1 MILKGV
7 DMNSQHDFARQQ
19 SGMIL
24 IEALLAILIFS
35 LGILALVGLQAT
47 AVKQSADAKYRTE
60 AALLANEIIGQM
72 WVSDRTTA
80 ALQANFNSPGGADYN
95 NWLARVGGVLPG
107 VAANSPTAPTIAIDG
122 TGYRNRNGPLECPQR
137 ACRRPD
143 PSVCCH
149 RPDQVEEIDVKTRLC
164 DQRSGQSGFS
174 LIEIMVGMVI
184 GLLAIIVMMQVFAVS
199 EERKRTANAGSDAQN
214 SAVIALDGIQRDI
227 GQSGYG
233 FALTRLLGCN
243 LQLPFGAPVPMAPVI
258 INPPVAVI
266 PAGDAN
272 TDTLL
277 ISYGLGN
284 DQPEGYNVLS
294 QSGTTYTIVGTSMLR
309 GRATRRSGSPRRP
322 PAARQRWCSAPSG
335 GECLGRFNCRLPRP
349 ARALFNLGA
358 TPRFLAY
365 AVRNGNLVV
374 CDYMAADCGDA
385 TAASLANPAIWR
397 LVAENIASLRA
408 QYGRDTSG
416 HDGWHGGHLRPDD
429 TDDGLSVGEDPG
441 DPPGP
446 GGTQRPVRK
455 RRSSTNL

>member
-1 MILKGV
+1 M
-7 DMNSQHDFARQQ
+7 
-19 SGMIL
+19 
-24 IEALLAILIFS
+24 
-35 LGILALVGLQAT
+35 
-47 AVKQSADAKYRTE
+47 
-60 AALLANEIIGQM
+60 
-72 WVSDRTTA
+72 
-80 ALQANFNSPGGADYN
+80 
-95 NWLARVGGVLPG
+95 
-107 VAANSPTAPTIAIDG
+107 
-122 TGYRNRNGPLECPQR
+122 
-137 ACRRPD
+137 
-143 PSVCCH
+143 
-149 RPDQVEEIDVKTRLC
+149 KTRLR

-309 GRATRRSGSPRRP
+309 WPPGGSGHCRAGSLRRDDTG
-322 PAARQRWCSAPSG
+322 ARH
-335 GECLGRFNCRLPRP
+335 RP
-349 ARALFNLGA
+349 AVNASVIQLSTSDCPARRLFNLGA

-374 CDYMAADCGDA
+374 CDYMAANCGDA

-408 QYGRDTSG
+408 QYGRDAAG
-416 HDGWHGGHLRPDD
+416 AMRWHRGY
-429 TDDGLSVGEDPG
+429 V
-441 DPPGP
+441 
-446 GGTQRPVRK
+446 
-455 RRSSTNL
+455 

>member
-1 MILKGV
+1 M
-7 DMNSQHDFARQQ
+7 
-19 SGMIL
+19 
-24 IEALLAILIFS
+24 
-35 LGILALVGLQAT
+35 
-47 AVKQSADAKYRTE
+47 
-60 AALLANEIIGQM
+60 
-72 WVSDRTTA
+72 
-80 ALQANFNSPGGADYN
+80 
-95 NWLARVGGVLPG
+95 
-107 VAANSPTAPTIAIDG
+107 
-122 TGYRNRNGPLECPQR
+122 
-137 ACRRPD
+137 
-143 PSVCCH
+143 
-149 RPDQVEEIDVKTRLC
+149 KTRLC

-227 GQSGYG
+227 GQSAYG

-243 LQLPFGAPVPMAPVI
+243 LQLPFGAPVPLAPVI

-284 DQPEGYNVLS
+284 DQPEGYNVFSLAGS
-294 QSGTTYTIVGTSMLR
+294 TYTIIGTSMLR
-309 GRATRRSGSPRRP
+309 NDDRVIAT
-322 PAARQRWCSAPSG
+322 PAGSAPTAL
-335 GECLGRFNCRLPRP
+335 CTLPTLSLQRVNGAP
-349 ARALFNLGA
+349 AGSAVTTHAAAVVGTTALFNLGA

-374 CDYMAADCGDA
+374 CDYMAANCGDA

-408 QYGRDTSG
+408 QYGRDTTGTMDGTVDVYDQTTPTTACQWARTPAIRLALVARSAQFEKLDPVTNQPVTPAAPLWSG
-416 HDGWHGGHLRPDD
+416 SGTNPIGVPTNPDGTADLLW
-429 TDDGLSVGEDPG
+429 
-441 DPPGP
+441 
-446 GGTQRPVRK
+446 QRYRYRVFETVVPIRNVAWMGAI
-455 RRSSTNL
+455 TGC

>member
-1 MILKGV
+1 MKTKPC
-7 DMNSQHDFARQQ
+7 AR
-19 SGMIL
+19 
-24 IEALLAILIFS
+24 
-35 LGILALVGLQAT
+35 
-47 AVKQSADAKYRTE
+47 
-60 AALLANEIIGQM
+60 
-72 WVSDRTTA
+72 
-80 ALQANFNSPGGADYN
+80 
-95 NWLARVGGVLPG
+95 
-107 VAANSPTAPTIAIDG
+107 
-122 TGYRNRNGPLECPQR
+122 
-137 ACRRPD
+137 
-143 PSVCCH
+143 
-149 RPDQVEEIDVKTRLC
+149 
-164 DQRSGQSGFS
+164 RSGQSGFS

-199 EERKRTANAGSDAQN
+199 EQRKRTANAGSDAQN
-214 SAVIALDGIQRDI
+214 SAVIALDGIQRNI

-258 INPPVAVI
+258 INPPTAVI

-309 GRATRRSGSPRRP
+309 IGDRVIAAPAACGATTLVLRHRLRRSM
-322 PAARQRWCSAPSG
+322 
-335 GECLGRFNCRLPRP
+335 LGRSTDQLLLAGNG
-349 ARALFNLGA
+349 LFNLGA

-374 CDYMAADCGDA
+374 CDYMAANCGDA

-408 QYGRDTSG
+408 QYGRDTTG
-416 HDGWHGGHLRPDD
+416 TDGWHGGHLRPDD

-455 RRSSTNL
+455 GRRHPWRSASPMVRLKKPTGRHRRPDESRRDP

>member
-1 MILKGV
+1 M
-7 DMNSQHDFARQQ
+7 
-19 SGMIL
+19 
-24 IEALLAILIFS
+24 
-35 LGILALVGLQAT
+35 
-47 AVKQSADAKYRTE
+47 
-60 AALLANEIIGQM
+60 
-72 WVSDRTTA
+72 
-80 ALQANFNSPGGADYN
+80 
-95 NWLARVGGVLPG
+95 
-107 VAANSPTAPTIAIDG
+107 
-122 TGYRNRNGPLECPQR
+122 
-137 ACRRPD
+137 
-143 PSVCCH
+143 
-149 RPDQVEEIDVKTRLC
+149 KTRLC

-227 GQSGYG
+227 GQSAYG

-243 LQLPFGAPVPMAPVI
+243 LQLPFGAPVPLAPVI

-294 QSGTTYTIVGTSMLR
+294 LAGSTYTIIGTSMLR
-309 GRATRRSGSPRRP
+309 DDDRVIATPAGSPPTAACTLPTLSLQRVNGA
-322 PAARQRWCSAPSG
+322 PAGSAVTTHEAAVVG
-335 GECLGRFNCRLPRP
+335 TT
-349 ARALFNLGA
+349 ALFNLGA

-374 CDYMAADCGDA
+374 CDYMAANCGDA

-408 QYGRDTSG
+408 QYGRDTTG
-416 HDGWHGGHLRPDD
+416 TMDGTVERLRPDD
-429 TDDGLSVGEDPG
+429 TDDGLSNGREP
-441 DPPGP
+441 
-446 GGTQRPVRK
+446 
-455 RRSSTNL
+455 RRSAWPWWHAAPSSKNSTGTKPVTLAAPLWSGSGNTTPFIGVPTNPDGTADALWQQYRYRVFETVVPIRNVAWMGAITGC

>member
-1 MILKGV
+1 
-7 DMNSQHDFARQQ
+7 
-19 SGMIL
+19 
-24 IEALLAILIFS
+24 
-35 LGILALVGLQAT
+35 
-47 AVKQSADAKYRTE
+47 
-60 AALLANEIIGQM
+60 
-72 WVSDRTTA
+72 
-80 ALQANFNSPGGADYN
+80 
-95 NWLARVGGVLPG
+95 
-107 VAANSPTAPTIAIDG
+107 
-122 TGYRNRNGPLECPQR
+122 
-137 ACRRPD
+137 
-143 PSVCCH
+143 
-149 RPDQVEEIDVKTRLC
+149 VKTRPF

-199 EERKRTANAGSDAQN
+199 EQRKRTANAGSDAQN
-214 SAVIALDGIQRDI
+214 SAVIALDGIQRNI

-243 LQLPFGAPVPMAPVI
+243 LQLPFGAPVPIAPVI

-277 ISYGLGN
+277 VSYGLGN

-294 QSGTTYTIVGTSMLR
+294 QSGTTYTIIGTSMLR
-309 GRATRRSGSPRRP
+309 VGP
-322 PAARQRWCSAPSG
+322 PADRVIAAPAACGATTLVLGTVTAVNASVIQLSTSAAG
-335 GECLGRFNCRLPRP
+335 TG
-349 ARALFNLGA
+349 LFNLGA

-385 TAASLANPAIWR
+385 TPATLANPAIWR

-416 HDGWHGGHLRPDD
+416 PPMDGTVDTYDQTTPATACQWARTPAIRLALVARSAQYEKEDVTVGIAPAQWSGSGTNPIGVPTNPD
-429 TDDGLSVGEDPG
+429 
-441 DPPGP
+441 
-446 GGTQRPVRK
+446 GTADALW
-455 RRSSTNL
+455 RRYRYRVFETVVPIRNVAWMGVTSGC